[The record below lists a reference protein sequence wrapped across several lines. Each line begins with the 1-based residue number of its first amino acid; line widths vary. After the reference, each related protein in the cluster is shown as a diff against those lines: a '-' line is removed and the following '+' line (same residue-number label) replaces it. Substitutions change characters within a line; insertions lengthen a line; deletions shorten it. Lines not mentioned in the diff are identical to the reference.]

1 MINISK
7 YGILEQ
13 NVLNSEVDYHL
24 ENLRI
29 KGYSIINDL
38 LSNSEIENAKQKLDE
53 IYNIQI
59 NEFGKENLLKLK
71 DSDII
76 RALLVYDKFFLDKVA
91 LNYKVIEIL
100 NKIFNQNFILREQN
114 GIINRPNNPNYQLN
128 WHRDIIYQHFT
139 SSRPVS
145 ISVLYCLDDF
155 NQTTGGT
162 YLLPY
167 THKIDEFPSND
178 YVSENQVCLN
188 VTSGSAI
195 IFDSMLFHRSGYN
208 SSEKNRA
215 AINNVYTIPIF
226 KQSISIPK
234 SLSRNNYDLNYL
246 DDKAMKI
253 LGFHLETDDS
263 VLDWRNRRLK

>member
-1 MINISK
+1 MNNINK

-13 NVLNSEVDYHL
+13 NVLKSEIDHHL

-29 KGYSIINDL
+29 KGYSIIKNL
-38 LSNSEIENAKQKLDE
+38 LDKDEIENAKEKLDQ
-53 IYNIQI
+53 IYYIQLK
-59 NEFGKENLLKLK
+59 EFGEENLSKLNY
-71 DSDII
+71 SDIT
-76 RALLVYDKFFLDKVA
+76 RALLVYDKFFLDKIA

-155 NQTTGGT
+155 NQSTGGT
-162 YLLPY
+162 YFLPY
-167 THKIDEFPSND
+167 THKIDEFPSNE

-188 VTSGSAI
+188 VSSGSAI

-215 AINNVYTIPIF
+215 AKNNVYTIPIF
-226 KQSISIPK
+226 KQSVSLPK
-234 SLSRNNYDLNYL
+234 SLKNINDL
-246 DDKAMKI
+246 DEKTMKI
-253 LGFHLETDDS
+253 LGFNLETDDS